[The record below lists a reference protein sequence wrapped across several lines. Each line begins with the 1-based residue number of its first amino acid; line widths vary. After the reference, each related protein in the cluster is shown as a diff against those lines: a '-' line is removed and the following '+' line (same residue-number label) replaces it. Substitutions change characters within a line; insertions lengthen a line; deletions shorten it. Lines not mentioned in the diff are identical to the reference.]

1 MSKVTSQINRFIQIL
16 IIAVFGLAG
25 YVVSINVKTEGWG
38 FYLWIVWG
46 LLSGIGFALGYAD
59 KKYQIFLW
67 VIFGACLGLLS
78 AVIGR
83 QKQDLITMP
92 LIFVFMGTLIGY
104 QTYESPKKVKIGAVI
119 GAIFLG
125 GLALAGA
132 GIILGEIELKDSPL
146 AIATGLLLGAWL
158 GAYTASKF

>member
-1 MSKVTSQINRFIQIL
+1 
-16 IIAVFGLAG
+16 
-25 YVVSINVKTEGWG
+25 
-38 FYLWIVWG
+38 
-46 LLSGIGFALGYAD
+46 
-59 KKYQIFLW
+59 
-67 VIFGACLGLLS
+67 
-78 AVIGR
+78 
-83 QKQDLITMP
+83 MP